1 VSFVAECFWPNLHR
15 DAVNEL
21 AERIR
26 GTASGLAGVRL
37 TGTLL
42 LLADE
47 VVFFLFD
54 GDSAE
59 AVRDACV
66 RAQVP
71 FERVLESVTL

>member
-1 VSFVAECFWPNLHR
+1 VSYIAECFWPNLHR
-15 DAVNEL
+15 DAVTEV

-26 GTASGLAGVRL
+26 GSATGPAGVHL
-37 TGTLL
+37 TGTILL
-42 LLADE
+42 PADE
-47 VVFFLFD
+47 VVFFMFD

-66 RAQVP
+66 AARVP